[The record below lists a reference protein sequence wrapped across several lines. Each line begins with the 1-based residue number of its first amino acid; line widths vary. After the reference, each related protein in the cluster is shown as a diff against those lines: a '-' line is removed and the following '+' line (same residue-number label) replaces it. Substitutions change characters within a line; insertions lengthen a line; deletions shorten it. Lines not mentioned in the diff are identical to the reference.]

1 MTTVMIAIAKA
12 IPPAA
17 ALPAM
22 IGIFES
28 KISRYICTQNYIFN
42 ILFTFDLSSTQ
53 INCFINCLQKYIGE
67 APKTLINIPTLRT
80 TQQKIR
86 QIS

>member
-1 MTTVMIAIAKA
+1 MTTIMIAIAKA

-22 IGIFES
+22 IGKSIFES

-53 INCFINCLQKYIGE
+53 INCFIKCFQKYIGE
-67 APKTLINIPTLRT
+67 EQHSKKYGKLADKF
-80 TQQKIR
+80 K
-86 QIS
+86 